1 MQEASQGNG
10 VLGPLGAL
18 AEPFCGHRT
27 LAPRL
32 YLLIHCLLSSHPP
45 WLPLPPECGKNQQ
58 VPGEELAHR
67 PFGAGACLW
76 RHQDC
81 TEEPG
86 NASHWSLS
94 LASPS
99 PTETSPLP
107 PAPIPCLLDG
117 AVTRMLSHRVLAS
130 YVTPGV
136 RSYLG
141 GLSSGSLVWEQCRPT
156 APGVA
161 GRSRWRLEG
170 KGLLEGSYLPGPS
183 WRSSS
188 EHIPPLA
195 ACHAA
200 GGCPVGRTSL
210 TWGWS

>member
-1 MQEASQGNG
+1 MSPGPLGEAGVVQEASQGNG

-45 WLPLPPECGKNQQ
+45 GCHSRPSVGRTNRFRVKSWHTGLSELGLGFGDTKDCA
-58 VPGEELAHR
+58 EEL
-67 PFGAGACLW
+67 
-76 RHQDC
+76 
-81 TEEPG
+81 G

-117 AVTRMLSHRVLAS
+117 AVTRMLSHRVLES

-136 RSYLG
+136 RS
-141 GLSSGSLVWEQCRPT
+141 
-156 APGVA
+156 
-161 GRSRWRLEG
+161 
-170 KGLLEGSYLPGPS
+170 
-183 WRSSS
+183 
-188 EHIPPLA
+188 
-195 ACHAA
+195 
-200 GGCPVGRTSL
+200 
-210 TWGWS
+210 